1 MSRRQQYFNEYS
13 KGVPSYLNARLLG
26 SRDFNVTYMNKRLFE
41 AIDTEN
47 LEKGSGELI
56 NQLNKEEW
64 KKWTELGEADKD
76 GVRRFK
82 NQQEILDYFSSHAL
96 MEGYFDEEAGIN
108 KQGTLVDIFVN
119 KDNQVMFTLET
130 RDDQGFKK
138 LVPKT
143 MRGTT
148 RDNQVAA
155 FSLDAEDGRT
165 SFFDLGQLVA
175 TGHGAREIK
184 FNQQIGG
191 SLGLSSQIVA
201 STKYGKSVDEARS
214 MLPPSQGGTGLASGT
229 RLDTQP
235 GTTGTGTG
243 DSSPADGG
251 TVQDAISDLEDKI
264 VSNEVPVPEAIS
276 IYDEKILPAI
286 KNYNANID
294 KKIEDA
300 RPTESM
306 RTSGGENTDALNIIQ
321 NLELDENGI
330 PTKFLNQGDAETL
343 FDSVKDTIVAAPNL
357 PRNRD
362 REPNPFSL
370 KNIESEM
377 KKNNGKW
384 RNGEA
389 ALREIEEIENTPLE
403 DIPDRNVGMAHTS
416 KYTKMGGEIY
426 IADGTTATGNKK
438 YKKLST
444 HKAEQE
450 KNVAMGK
457 QGLADNIKAIQGA
470 MGAERQT
477 EINKANRLT
486 QPKNER
492 LERINDILDNEDV
505 RARYTDSAIQ
515 DLEKEKAT
523 LIGEI
528 MEINNQYISPD
539 EAKRFGIDEKIPEGK
554 DEFMEWAA
562 NENNEAKLKALGT
575 DAETVDKAKEYIE
588 KNNIENPEG
597 IAAGP
602 VWDPEVNIS
611 RTAVTAA
618 IMASTGMTGNDYFNN
633 FYKMSNFQATGDDT
647 ISQADVDKFNIQQ
660 DIKREEARN
669 LALNKFLQKE
679 QEKWDKEVSDWD
691 KAYKDL
697 IDNAFIVDKKGT
709 YKEKSTIKNFSTN
722 PKLKKEILNLTDTLN
737 QFMAFNDDGSID
749 FTRTP
754 RDVAR
759 KYDEVASLILD
770 SVLQHTPNASGF
782 VGRWR
787 DLFRNDF
794 ASYGAMEQADHLVAE
809 TQVVNGQRRLVGL
822 KIVQKGKETKAEIP
836 REIFNEAFGPPGSVI
851 RQMILSM
858 TAKDMATLAEEQ
870 EDEG

>member
-1 MSRRQQYFNEYS
+1 MAEY
-13 KGVPSYLNARLLG
+13 ARGAENYMNMRVLG
-26 SRDFNVTYMNKRLFE
+26 SRDFNVTYGNKRLFVP
-41 AIDTEN
+41 IDTEN

-56 NQLNKEEW
+56 NQLKPEEW
-64 KKWTELGEADKD
+64 KKFTELDGKPDAD
-76 GVRRFK
+76 GVQRFK
-82 NQQEILDYFSSHAL
+82 NQQEVLDYFSSHAL

-148 RDNQVAA
+148 KDDQVAA
-155 FSLDAEDGRT
+155 FSLEPTEDGRT

-191 SLGLSSQIVA
+191 SLGLSTQIVD
-201 STKYGKSVDEARS
+201 STKYGQSVDEARS

-235 GTTGTGTG
+235 GTTGTG

-300 RPTESM
+300 KSTESM

-330 PTKFLNQGDAETL
+330 PTKFLNQGEAEIL
-343 FDSVKDTIVAAPNL
+343 FDAVKDTIVAAPNL
-357 PRNRD
+357 PRHRD

-370 KNIESEM
+370 KYIE
-377 KKNNGKW
+377 NNMRGNNAKW

-403 DIPDRNVGMAHTS
+403 DIPDRNVGMTHTS

-426 IADGTTATGNKK
+426 IAAGSNSVTGNKQ

-444 HKAEQE
+444 YKAEQE
-450 KNVAMGK
+450 RNVAMGK

-505 RARYTDSAIQ
+505 KARYTDSAIQ

-523 LIGEI
+523 LVGEI

-597 IAAGP
+597 VAAGP
-602 VWDPEVNIS
+602 VWDPQVGIS

-618 IMASTGMTGNDYFNN
+618 IMGSTGMTGNDYFNN
-633 FYKMSNFQATGDDT
+633 FYKMSNFQATGDQKY
-647 ISQADVDKFNIQQ
+647 SQADVDKFNVQET
-660 DIKREEARN
+660 IKRQKDF
-669 LALNKFLQKE
+669 NKYLDDQQKA
-679 QEKWDKEVSDWD
+679 WNKEVDGWNKMYD
-691 KAYKDL
+691 KL
-697 IDNAFIVDKKGT
+697 IDDAFFTENPRFSGGQTIT
-709 YKEKSTIKNFSTN
+709 TIKDFRAQ
-722 PKLKKEILNLTDTLN
+722 PQLRKEIKQLTNILDPYMKDAMVN
-737 QFMAFNDDGSID
+737 GVID
-749 FTRTP
+749 FDRVP
-754 RDVAR
+754 EQVVDS
-759 KYDEVASLILD
+759 YENVASLVLD
-770 SVLQHTPNASGF
+770 SVLQYTPNADGF

-787 DLFRNDF
+787 DRFRDNF
-794 ASYGAMEQADHLVAE
+794 STYGAMEQTDHLVAE
-809 TQVVNGQRRLVGL
+809 TKVINGQRRLVGFKL
-822 KIVQKGKETKAEIP
+822 VQNGKETKAEIP
-836 REIFNEAFGPPGSVI
+836 REVFNQAFGPPGSPI
-851 RQMILSM
+851 RQIILSM
-858 TAKDMATLAEEQ
+858 ASKDMATLAEEQ